1 MCGKEDMWDSGC
13 IESYES
19 ESAAEQER
27 ERLNLASS
35 PPPPPSSASGN
46 IELEASTP
54 LNEEA
59 KKTYAEVCRG
69 APAASSSSNDDKGDL
84 ASSTT
89 ATEDGERVV
98 SLLFCGES
106 LKIVEDSKNDG
117 EKVGGGCGGDDGKAA
132 SSVTPPVTL
141 SDSTVAAVAA
151 AAKEAKDNIDE
162 CEGPA
167 TSPPPGR
174 GTLTYD
180 MNSVLRGGGGYTGRR
195 SRL

>member
-27 ERLNLASS
+27 EKLNLASS

-46 IELEASTP
+46 IKLEASTP

-117 EKVGGGCGGDDGKAA
+117 EKVGGGCDDGKAA

-141 SDSTVAAVAA
+141 SDSSVA
-151 AAKEAKDNIDE
+151 AAKEAKDNIDG

-167 TSPPPGR
+167 TSPPPGKH
-174 GTLTYD
+174 
-180 MNSVLRGGGGYTGRR
+180 
-195 SRL
+195 

>member
-1 MCGKEDMWDSGC
+1 MWDSGC

-27 ERLNLASS
+27 EKLNLASS
-35 PPPPPSSASGN
+35 PPPPSSASSN
-46 IELEASTP
+46 IKLEASTP

-89 ATEDGERVV
+89 AAEDGERVV
-98 SLLFCGES
+98 PLLFCGES

-117 EKVGGGCGGDDGKAA
+117 EKVGCGGDDGKAA

-141 SDSTVAAVAA
+141 SDSTVA

-174 GTLTYD
+174 GTLAYD
-180 MNSVLRGGGGYTGRR
+180 DLTEGEGDILGVAAGYRVRFFGK
-195 SRL
+195 

>member
-1 MCGKEDMWDSGC
+1 MWDSGC

-27 ERLNLASS
+27 EKLNLASS
-35 PPPPPSSASGN
+35 SPSPPSSSASGN
-46 IELEASTP
+46 IKPAASTP

-89 ATEDGERVV
+89 AAEDGERVV

-106 LKIVEDSKNDG
+106 LKIVEESKNDG
-117 EKVGGGCGGDDGKAA
+117 EKVGCGGDDGKAA

-141 SDSTVAAVAA
+141 SDSWSVAA
-151 AAKEAKDNIDE
+151 AAKEAKDNIDG
-162 CEGPA
+162 CERGPA
-167 TSPPPGR
+167 TSPPPGGHLHMTSAWR
-174 GTLTYD
+174 GEGSLAQI
-180 MNSVLRGGGGYTGRR
+180 
-195 SRL
+195 